1 MGFDMYGL
9 ERMRSSAI
17 LGVVSGLVFFAVP
30 ASGQGQPASA
40 SDDEVAGIPID
51 NRAVIENCSS
61 CHTRDDTGRM
71 TRLSYLRKT
80 PEGWQ
85 TSIRRMVALNDV
97 GLDPPAAREIVRYLS
112 NNHGLA
118 PEELRPGNFEVE
130 RRMID
135 YKYEA
140 DDDTEETCTKCHS
153 MGRII
158 TQRRTKDE
166 WGLLMATHLGLY
178 PISETQAL
186 LYNGRPPGSPGAPED
201 TRHPMDKAVAHL
213 SEAFPLETPDW
224 TDWSATMQPA
234 RLAGRWV
241 VSATQT
247 GYGQLF
253 GTVAIAAVPGR
264 DDEFT
269 TTTTLAYARSGRT
282 VTRQGR
288 AVVYTGFQWRG
299 RSTLDTGLDPL
310 REALI
315 VERDWEEISGRWFA
329 GDYDEFGLD
338 VRYERAGSDP
348 VVVGMEPRVL
358 KIGASDQV
366 VTIFGANLPA
376 TLSADAVDLGP
387 GIAVRQVVSASE
399 GSATVR
405 VDVDGGAAL
414 GPRDIYVSG
423 ARLPKAGVVYDQ
435 VHSIRV
441 SPGWAMA
448 RIGGLVMP
456 KGYVQFEARAYHDGP
471 DGKTGTDDDV
481 DLDLVDATWSIE
493 EYAATFVD
501 DDVDYVGAMDQNGL
515 FTPAADGPNP
525 QRSGDRN
532 NIGDVWVV
540 ASVQPEGAERPLR
553 ARSHLVVTVPLYI
566 RWDPFVDPSGE
577 LR

>member
-1 MGFDMYGL
+1 MCGF
-9 ERMRSSAI
+9 ERIRVSAI
-17 LGVVSGLVFFAVP
+17 LRVVGGFVLFAVP
-30 ASGQGQPASA
+30 AAGQGQPTSA
-40 SDDEVAGIPID
+40 SDGEAAGIPID
-51 NRAVIENCSS
+51 NRAVIENCSA
-61 CHTRDDTGRM
+61 CHTRDDAGLM

-85 TSIRRMVALNDV
+85 TSIRRMVALNEV
-97 GLDPPAAREIVRYLS
+97 GLDPAAAREIVRYLS

-135 YKYEA
+135 YAYEA

-153 MGRII
+153 MGQI

-166 WGLLMATHLGLY
+166 WGLLMATHRGLY
-178 PISETQAL
+178 PLSETQGL
-186 LYNGRPPGSPGAPED
+186 LYNGPPPDSPGAPED

-224 TDWSATMQPA
+224 ADWSATMQPA
-234 RLAGRWV
+234 RLSGRWV
-241 VSATQT
+241 VSANQT

-253 GTVAIAAVPGR
+253 GTVEIEAVPGTN
-264 DDEFT
+264 DEFT

-288 AVVYTGFQWRG
+288 TIVYTGFQWRG

-310 REALI
+310 REVLF

-338 VRYERAGSDP
+338 VRYKRVGSDP

-358 KIGASDQV
+358 KIGASDQA

-387 GIAVRQVVSASE
+387 GITVRQIVSASE
-399 GSATVR
+399 GSTTVL
-405 VDVDGGAAL
+405 VDVNTDASL

-423 ARLPKAGVVYDQ
+423 TRLPKAGVVYDQ
-435 VHSIRV
+435 IHSIRV
-441 SPGWAMA
+441 SPDWAMA
-448 RIGGLVMP
+448 RVGGVAMP
-456 KGYVQFEARAYHDGP
+456 KGHVQFEARAYHDGP

-501 DDVDYVGAMDQNGL
+501 DDVDYVGAIDQNGL
-515 FTPAADGPNP
+515 FTPAVDGPNP
-525 QRSGDRN
+525 ERSGDRN
-532 NIGDVWVV
+532 NIGDVWAV
-540 ASVQPEGAERPLR
+540 ASVQPDGAERPLR
-553 ARSHLVVTVPLYI
+553 ARSHLIVTVPLYL
-566 RWDPFVDPSGE
+566 RWDPLRDPLGDM
-577 LR
+577 R